1 MVHFARLLVQASFL
15 FASVSASSR
24 TASSSTTT
32 TAATASTPTVQSLSV
47 TDQVTGMKG
56 LMLGLHEQAS
66 IQNHYPKKEQ
76 HADVKNQDYYNEFI
90 FDKVVEKLMVNAAKE
105 IKHYVENYSIK
116 HSFHSDGIGATH
128 RMWEGLYIASEEDKD
143 RMRRNEGM

>member
-24 TASSSTTT
+24 TASSSTT

-76 HADVKNQDYYNEFI
+76 QQDVKNQDYYNEFI

-116 HSFHSDGIGATH
+116 HSFHSDGLGATH
-128 RMWEGLYIASEEDKD
+128 RMWEGLYIASEEDKE